1 MTGPDLHPNAIDPTT
16 GTELT
21 VASQTTYDRRWLQT
35 IGGTIT
41 PTSNSTTTL
50 KVTKADGTTQ
60 VFDIDTTNA
69 RVGVGTNAPDATLK
83 VTGVTAI
90 SSGFDGMGDIY
101 SNRNVSGG
109 SLEIGYDA
117 TNNYANIVAL
127 TENIAWRR
135 LHYRAL
141 DHIFQ
146 AGSGPTQGAVTFSSQ
161 GRVGV
166 GLGLNGANSMIQVA
180 GAIATAVTSKT
191 AAYTLTA
198 SDATVLGDTTSGA
211 FTLTLPTAV
220 GITGR
225 IYTVKRG
232 NGGSNN
238 LMVSGTSAQTFDGAT
253 TKTLGAQYA
262 ALRERQRTTWLYYLR
277 GVYCRV

>member
-262 ALRERQRTTWLYYLR
+262 ALTVQSDGANWQILSTLGT
-277 GVYCRV
+277 VS